1 MTVFSLNYILLDL
14 DLQFLEI
21 YDIKDLPKITN
32 YYQ

>member
-21 YDIKDLPKITN
+21 YVIKDLPKITN